1 MTTQILPANLLT
13 PPVVPAMELE
23 GLILQASPRIENN
36 DRLVGELTDKLRAA
50 VEYFLIAY
58 RQTAYLADHF
68 TDYSPA
74 EVLQIVEGIHA
85 YKTLADECVKGKKSL
100 KMAFEIFQ
108 ANMDIDGNAT
118 NKTVH

>member
-13 PPVVPAMELE
+13 SPTVQAMELE

-36 DRLVGELTDKLRAA
+36 DRLVELTDKLKTA

-74 EVLQIVEGIHA
+74 EILQIVEGIQA
-85 YKTLADECVKGKKSL
+85 YKALADECVEGKKTL
-100 KMAFEIFQ
+100 KRAFDLWV
-108 ANMDIDGNAT
+108 ANMDIEENGTT
-118 NKTVH
+118 NTVH